1 MTRKSDNYVGKVPN
15 DSTVYAAKG
24 AENLNTH
31 ARKKINVY
39 TRKRIQKKDANV
51 SNCDLKNLHLSQV
64 DDTLN
69 KKLPSAVDVILSSKS
84 ADTNQEKLVSKDL
97 SRSNSPMSVQE
108 RVIAQ
113 GSRTSGAHLNCT
125 PQSNDAVGPAGKIAG
140 IKSLGSAAVSHS
152 GNNTPKSRY
161 QKKNVE
167 PASGSWTSNNI
178 TEDQPASKSQSPIS
192 SSVNVVIDA
201 GQNIEN
207 IKVLPGVLEEDCKNA
222 ASSKLLIP
230 GDKAR
235 TFCGFENDFRSLC
248 RAVNEALKA
257 QLAVEAIEICKG
269 YPVAEFEKLLYCASP
284 VICPS
289 VNSRTCQACVHG
301 QGAPLCRHE
310 IPNISLGNLWKWYE
324 KEGSYG
330 LEVKAEEHRSCKQCG
345 IDCLK
350 FSAYFVP
357 FLSAIQLFKSKD
369 NGTVGSI
376 DVVDSG
382 TNKISESSPVV
393 DFHTIFS
400 TLVPQPRVKDSSS
413 LQKKNVVSGSRSS
426 SHCSDTDL
434 HHPPVESKLSDDIV
448 ELLFEYFEREQP
460 QSRKHFFEKI
470 QELVAGDGRSSYGD
484 PSILQSTRLP
494 DLHPR
499 SWFSVAWYPIYRIPS
514 GNFRAAFLTYHS
526 LGHYV
531 QRGQALDACIVSP
544 VVGLQSY
551 NAQLRH
557 SMDHLKDVTSDS
569 DPPSVLQ
576 DRLKTLEQTASL
588 MSRAVRTNGSERL
601 VNRHQDYEFFLSR
614 RHKLP

>member
-1 MTRKSDNYVGKVPN
+1 MWYLAIYMTRKSDNYVGKVPN

-108 RVIAQ
+108 
-113 GSRTSGAHLNCT
+113 L
-125 PQSNDAVGPAGKIAG
+125 GPAGKIAG

-235 TFCGFENDFRSLC
+235 TFCGLENDFRSLC

-284 VICPS
+284 VIYPS

-310 IPNISLGNLWKWYE
+310 IPNISLGNLWQWYE

-345 IDCLK
+345 AYGGVPTCCRWNPDCCE
-350 FSAYFVP
+350 A
-357 FLSAIQLFKSKD
+357 
-369 NGTVGSI
+369 
-376 DVVDSG
+376 
-382 TNKISESSPVV
+382 
-393 DFHTIFS
+393 
-400 TLVPQPRVKDSSS
+400 S
-413 LQKKNVVSGSRSS
+413 LQEG
-426 SHCSDTDL
+426 
-434 HHPPVESKLSDDIV
+434 
-448 ELLFEYFEREQP
+448 
-460 QSRKHFFEKI
+460 
-470 QELVAGDGRSSYGD
+470 
-484 PSILQSTRLP
+484 LP
-494 DLHPR
+494 RP
-499 SWFSVAWYPIYRIPS
+499 
-514 GNFRAAFLTYHS
+514 
-526 LGHYV
+526 
-531 QRGQALDACIVSP
+531 
-544 VVGLQSY
+544 
-551 NAQLRH
+551 
-557 SMDHLKDVTSDS
+557 
-569 DPPSVLQ
+569 
-576 DRLKTLEQTASL
+576 
-588 MSRAVRTNGSERL
+588 
-601 VNRHQDYEFFLSR
+601 
-614 RHKLP
+614 

>member
-51 SNCDLKNLHLSQV
+51 SNCDLKNLDLSQV

-125 PQSNDAVGPAGKIAG
+125 PQSNDALGPAGKIAG

-178 TEDQPASKSQSPIS
+178 KEDQPASKSQSPIS

-207 IKVLPGVLEEDCKNA
+207 IKVLPGVPEEDCKNA

-235 TFCGFENDFRSLC
+235 TFCGLENDFRSLC
-248 RAVNEALKA
+248 RAVNETLKA
-257 QLAVEAIEICKG
+257 QLPVEAIEICLR
-269 YPVAEFEKLLYCASP
+269 P
-284 VICPS
+284 
-289 VNSRTCQACVHG
+289 
-301 QGAPLCRHE
+301 GAPLCRHE
-310 IPNISLGNLWKWYE
+310 IPNISLGNLWQWYE

-330 LEVKAEEHRSCKQCG
+330 LEVKAQEHRSCKQCG
-345 IDCLK
+345 IDCLR

-426 SHCSDTDL
+426 SDCSDTDL
-434 HHPPVESKLSDDIV
+434 HHPPVESKLSDGNV

-460 QSRKHFFEKI
+460 QSRKHLFEKYI
-470 QELVAGDGRSSYGD
+470 AEL
-484 PSILQSTRLP
+484 
-494 DLHPR
+494 
-499 SWFSVAWYPIYRIPS
+499 F
-514 GNFRAAFLTYHS
+514 
-526 LGHYV
+526 
-531 QRGQALDACIVSP
+531 
-544 VVGLQSY
+544 
-551 NAQLRH
+551 
-557 SMDHLKDVTSDS
+557 M
-569 DPPSVLQ
+569 
-576 DRLKTLEQTASL
+576 E
-588 MSRAVRTNGSERL
+588 
-601 VNRHQDYEFFLSR
+601 
-614 RHKLP
+614 